1 MRAGPLIRSRD
12 VSMRRSPDGDQ
23 GWHGPARWGQVV
35 AARSK
40 VPYAITKSGAQHCVG
55 HPGCGVCRRQLAV
68 RRTDRAPSS
77 PPVPA
82 RFRDVA
88 PTGHLRSRDFPG
100 KALKIGW
107 EFSPKTLYGR
117 ALVGATVYKAFFG
130 F

>member
-68 RRTDRAPSS
+68 RRNRSCPFVTSCPGE
-77 PPVPA
+77 VP
-82 RFRDVA
+82 RR
-88 PTGHLRSRDFPG
+88 
-100 KALKIGW
+100 
-107 EFSPKTLYGR
+107 
-117 ALVGATVYKAFFG
+117 GAGGSLTIS
-130 F
+130 